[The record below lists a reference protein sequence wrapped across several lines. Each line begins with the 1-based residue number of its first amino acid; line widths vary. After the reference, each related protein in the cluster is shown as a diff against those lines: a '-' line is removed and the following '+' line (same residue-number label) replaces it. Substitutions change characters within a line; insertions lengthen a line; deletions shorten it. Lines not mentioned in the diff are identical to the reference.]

1 MVALQTIAPQSCD
14 TLIPCERQNVA
25 IKVLRRKYATAGLQ
39 EVALHRRLRRNG
51 PGARY
56 IVRLLDALFHD
67 GHICQ
72 VYELHGV
79 VAEAQLKEQ
88 PFSIAEV
95 KLIAR
100 QLLEALSF
108 LHRRGLIH
116 TDIKPRNLLWC
127 SSKQE
132 IRLIDFDNADSHIR
146 TGQAIATWAYSPP
159 EMLIGTPM
167 NWAVDMWSL
176 GCTLFELLTGE
187 LLFDPWGICEQ
198 KYVEFSSPEKEGET
212 APSKDRLDEE
222 SEQLHPE
229 AVLDGRYR
237 LLRPLGRGRVS
248 TTWEAEMIQ
257 HCPFKSSL
265 PSEDK
270 AKQIEQT
277 YRKPK
282 RPRKGYDIYEVA
294 LTYEHFVIIQQR
306 LGAFPEHL
314 ASQGKYRDILYGPD
328 GLLRFHPEMSGQTI
342 RDLLLA
348 KSFDLAAATEVESF
362 LFPMLRLDPAERATA
377 ADMLRNDWLNKV

>member
-1 MVALQTIAPQSCD
+1 MIAQQTITAQSSA
-14 TLIPCERQNVA
+14 TSPPRERQNVA

-39 EVALHRRLRRNG
+39 EVALHRRLSRNG

-79 VAEAQLKEQ
+79 VAEAHLKQQ

-100 QLLEALSF
+100 QLLEALTF

-132 IRLIDFDNADSHIR
+132 MRLIDFDNADSHIR
-146 TGQAIATWAYSPP
+146 TGQLIATWAYSPP

-198 KYVEFSSPEKEGET
+198 KYVEFSSSEGKGET
-212 APSKDRLDEE
+212 SPSKDRLDEE
-222 SEQLHPE
+222 SEQLRPDT
-229 AVLDGRYR
+229 VLDGRYR

-248 TTWEAEMIQ
+248 TTWEAEMIR
-257 HCPFKSSL
+257 HCPFTSPL
-265 PSEDK
+265 PSEDE

-282 RPRKGYDIYEVA
+282 PPKKGYDIYEVA
-294 LTYEHFVIIQQR
+294 LNYEHFLIIQQR

-314 ASQGKYRDILYGPD
+314 ANQGKYRHILYGSD
-328 GLLRFHPEMSGQTI
+328 GLLRFHPEISGQTV

-348 KSFDLAAATEVESF
+348 KNFDETAAAEIESF
-362 LFPMLRLDPAERATA
+362 LLPMLRLDPAERATA

>member
-1 MVALQTIAPQSCD
+1 M
-14 TLIPCERQNVA
+14 
-25 IKVLRRKYATAGLQ
+25 Q
-39 EVALHRRLRRNG
+39 EVALHRRLSRNG

-56 IVRLLDALFHD
+56 IVRLLDAIFHD

-79 VAEAQLKEQ
+79 VAEAHLKQQ

-146 TGQAIATWAYSPP
+146 TGQPIATWAYSPP

-198 KYVEFSSPEKEGET
+198 KYVEFSSSEDRGET
-212 APSKDRLDEE
+212 PQVKTGWMRRANNSVR
-222 SEQLHPE
+222 
-229 AVLDGRYR
+229 
-237 LLRPLGRGRVS
+237 
-248 TTWEAEMIQ
+248 T
-257 HCPFKSSL
+257 
-265 PSEDK
+265 
-270 AKQIEQT
+270 
-277 YRKPK
+277 
-282 RPRKGYDIYEVA
+282 
-294 LTYEHFVIIQQR
+294 
-306 LGAFPEHL
+306 
-314 ASQGKYRDILYGPD
+314 LYWTEGIV
-328 GLLRFHPEMSGQTI
+328 F
-342 RDLLLA
+342 
-348 KSFDLAAATEVESF
+348 FDH
-362 LFPMLRLDPAERATA
+362 
-377 ADMLRNDWLNKV
+377 